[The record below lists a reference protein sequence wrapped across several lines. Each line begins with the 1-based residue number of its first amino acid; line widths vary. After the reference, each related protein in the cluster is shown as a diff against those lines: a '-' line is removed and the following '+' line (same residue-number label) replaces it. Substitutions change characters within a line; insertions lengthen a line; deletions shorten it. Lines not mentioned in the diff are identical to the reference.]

1 MSRKCPAAVRLPT
14 LGRAARAVWRGKYA
28 SPGECAPTAT
38 MQRVATAVASSEHA
52 PECWRSSF
60 ASLLSDYRFIPGGR
74 ILAGAGR
81 RGACLSSCFVS
92 GALDARLTT
101 FRQRMDEA
109 RLTLMAG
116 GGLGIDLTPLPAS
129 CGRDGDAPC
138 ASDALQTLERLCAG
152 AARDGSRR
160 GAMMAVL
167 ACDHPD
173 IEAFINAKRRPGT
186 LSHITL
192 SVAVDDDFLAARR
205 HGRAR
210 ATWRAIAQAAH
221 ACAEPGI
228 LFIDRINRANSLPSL
243 GAIHAANPCGEA
255 PMTPYGA
262 CTLGSLNLVRFIHDP
277 FGAGARVD
285 AAALRAATRLAVRF
299 LDDVVDASAYP
310 LAAQAA
316 QAQATRRIG
325 LGVTGL
331 ADALI
336 MLNLRYDTAQARA
349 AAAAIL
355 RLICTT
361 AYRASIALAR
371 EKGAFHALEAGD
383 FVTTGFAQFLPLD
396 IRRSILK
403 HGLRNASLLA
413 IAPAGS
419 ISLLAGNVSSGIEP
433 VAGAR
438 VRRRLLQDDFTLDCW
453 SLQLWRTFYA
463 NARPPAFATLEDIT
477 PEAQIEM
484 TARLQRHVDGAIS
497 KTVSAPPTSTRDD
510 VERLLEHAASAPL
523 LKGFAFFRRDAA
535 RCGVIE

>member
-1 MSRKCPAAVRLPT
+1 
-14 LGRAARAVWRGKYA
+14 
-28 SPGECAPTAT
+28 
-38 MQRVATAVASSEHA
+38 
-52 PECWRSSF
+52 
-60 ASLLSDYRFIPGGR
+60 
-74 ILAGAGR
+74 
-81 RGACLSSCFVS
+81 
-92 GALDARLTT
+92 
-101 FRQRMDEA
+101 
-109 RLTLMAG
+109 
-116 GGLGIDLTPLPAS
+116 
-129 CGRDGDAPC
+129 
-138 ASDALQTLERLCAG
+138 
-152 AARDGSRR
+152 
-160 GAMMAVL
+160 
-167 ACDHPD
+167 
-173 IEAFINAKRRPGT
+173 
-186 LSHITL
+186 
-192 SVAVDDDFLAARR
+192 
-205 HGRAR
+205 
-210 ATWRAIAQAAH
+210 
-221 ACAEPGI
+221 
-228 LFIDRINRANSLPSL
+228 
-243 GAIHAANPCGEA
+243 
-255 PMTPYGA
+255 
-262 CTLGSLNLVRFIHDP
+262 
-277 FGAGARVD
+277 
-285 AAALRAATRLAVRF
+285 
-299 LDDVVDASAYP
+299 
-310 LAAQAA
+310 
-316 QAQATRRIG
+316 
-325 LGVTGL
+325 VTGL